1 MLRCTRTSL
10 ASSIRQ
16 LSTQS
21 SSPLVPTS
29 TTSTS
34 KLLQDLSRLLEQY
47 PLLDNKWLNRLHS
60 AIADLEIQRPA
71 NISIVGDRDA
81 SVQGV
86 TSSILDDPL
95 VNDQDVTVALEARR
109 LTKHSPEAIQLQFG
123 QNVEKSSPDRL
134 VLPAK
139 WLNDN
144 NTSLT
149 EIVHGDIPPL
159 ESSFSTLHLSD
170 AVIVILSS
178 ESLLSSKASQEL
190 LLSLHTKPNLIVCL
204 NTPDASSSSSASL
217 LKTLRHQLDT
227 LFPSSSTS
235 TSHHNQPII
244 MALSTTQALEA
255 LSALTPSDST
265 ATKPIYEDFQL
276 GYLASQIP
284 KLKAALTTFL
294 SSHNTSTTSPTP
306 LQEQTA
312 LYMLSTILSHAAFT
326 GASIGDT
333 LSSARSSL
341 LALSSQT
348 SESSSKLLSSLGLAS
363 PETLFPIPQEDLDES
378 LSSLQEVFKTRLQF
392 YKLLVGKIDD
402 ISSELSLVASQTYL
416 INFEKRLLYTTAL
429 FNTHQSRLA
438 SQLSQTLSQPP
449 FSSSSSQHPL
459 SSLSSATI
467 QNQLSQSSHPSPTSP
482 SYLSPTALSS
492 PILSRRAQLLHP
504 TSSPISTL
512 HRLTQKALISSL
524 TLSAASIASSVGLNL
539 VHGLDLASSVGL
551 GVLGT
556 TFAVWRLQGKWN
568 KYQKKFLKD
577 VERLNGGVQ
586 EDLTVATRELVK
598 RSEWTTRLAVK
609 LYEEKLNE
617 KERGFEAFRGE
628 LRRIDQARR
637 GLIVGDVKEVV
648 VEEKNE

>member
-1 MLRCTRTSL
+1 MNL
-10 ASSIRQ
+10 
-16 LSTQS
+16 
-21 SSPLVPTS
+21 
-29 TTSTS
+29 
-34 KLLQDLSRLLEQY
+34 LSRLLQQ
-47 PLLDNKWLNRLHS
+47 LN
-60 AIADLEIQRPA
+60 
-71 NISIVGDRDA
+71 
-81 SVQGV
+81 
-86 TSSILDDPL
+86 
-95 VNDQDVTVALEARR
+95 
-109 LTKHSPEAIQLQFG
+109 
-123 QNVEKSSPDRL
+123 SSPRAD
-134 VLPAK
+134 VSPF
-139 WLNDN
+139 
-144 NTSLT
+144 
-149 EIVHGDIPPL
+149 

-217 LKTLRHQLDT
+217 LKTLRHQLDS

-265 ATKPIYEDFQL
+265 ATKPSYEDFQL

-429 FNTHQSRLA
+429 FNTRQSQLS
-438 SQLSQTLSQPP
+438 SQLSQTLAQPP
-449 FSSSSSQHPL
+449 FSSSSPLEHPL

-512 HRLTQKALISSL
+512 HRLTQKALTSSL

-556 TFAVWRLQGKWN
+556 TFAVWRLQGKWK

-586 EDLTVATRELVK
+586 EDLTVSFRFPLFSIESDE
-598 RSEWTTRLAVK
+598 SEQLT
-609 LYEEKLNE
+609 
-617 KERGFEAFRGE
+617 RGF
-628 LRRIDQARR
+628 
-637 GLIVGDVKEVV
+637 
-648 VEEKNE
+648 VE